1 LFGKQT
7 VTRQAAANRWPACLA
22 GGTAVLNRFFT
33 IWAKGESSG
42 GCLGDAEASV
52 VVPAGAAERTGK
64 DLAQFQRPIALGFN
78 RSYDCLDFSSW
89 GETMSGNLFSSAF
102 SKVAGFAGLFRLQ
115 AALNEFQ
122 KSGSAASR
130 DQLIEASQQVLD
142 TLPAADPRR
151 AAVLINLAQALVA
164 RFRSRG
170 AMSDL
175 QQAVETAELAVAA
188 TPPPHNEHPIAL
200 ASLCQSLAMRFR
212 VTSDRAD
219 LDQAIERG
227 EEAVAGLTSGGPG
240 QVGPLGALSAA
251 LKLRFE
257 LNGSLSDLDRSI
269 KLGQRAVDA
278 TPPGDPSRASTCTN
292 LGIAVRAKF
301 DRTGDMALLN
311 RAVEAGEEA
320 LAAAPPGYP
329 DRPVLFN
336 NLARALAVRFV
347 RTGDTADADRAIS
360 LGTEAVRA
368 SGPGLPDF
376 GMFLANLC
384 SYLTI
389 RYERTGQ
396 AEDLD
401 LAVERGEEAA
411 AAAPPGHP
419 ERGRAQAALSA
430 AYFNQYKVTGVPATL
445 DKAIS
450 EGEQAAA
457 GVVPD
462 GTDQASLMSNLC
474 LAFRNRFERTGSQ
487 ADLDSGIEA
496 GVRAVGGFTPDDPR
510 LRLCQSSLG
519 SALRARY
526 ERAGALADLDQA
538 IEFTERAL
546 AGTAGDDPLRAGVL
560 SNLAVAIAS
569 RFERT
574 GTPADLDRA
583 IEHDE
588 LALAATP
595 GDQQPDH
602 ARRQSNLGTDL
613 HSRFDLTR
621 SLADLDRAIELEEQ
635 AVAAIAAGNPERAA
649 YLGNLGIARRARYA
663 VTGDDADLRRAVEA
677 AEQAL
682 DATPADHPDRT
693 GLLRNLAVALRAR
706 FRRSGAAADRD
717 AIMAAAR
724 EATGVVTAAP
734 SDRARAAQLWGEF
747 AVSVADWDAA
757 VAAYAAAAELLALVA
772 PRSLGRRDQ
781 EYWLREMSGLAEQ
794 AAAACLQAGQ
804 LDRAVELWEQCR
816 GVLLGQ
822 ALDLRSDLDELAQ
835 RHPGLA
841 AEFSRLRDEMDG
853 RHRLARGGAVPE
865 VTPEPVLPL
874 GDAGQRTR
882 AEIDQRRSLYD
893 AFDRVIKQ
901 IRAEPGFSRFLLPP
915 LLSELLPPPDTGPVI
930 VLQASAIRCD
940 AIILRTSGAELV
952 PLPRLTA
959 QEIYDQAAAQLSA
972 VDRARD
978 AGAGPGE
985 RDMAEQ
991 RLAELLGWL
1000 WDAVAAPVLGHLAI
1014 TGPPAPGGD
1023 WPRIWWCPSGLLTFL
1038 PLHAAGHHGTRFDD
1052 RPETVTDRA
1061 VSSFTPTLRALR
1073 YARRP
1078 PDGGRPAPA
1087 AQLLVVAMPH
1097 TPAAADL
1104 PGAEAEASILTA
1116 LLPGQTTVIEGP
1128 RATHGSV
1135 LGALPGRRWAH
1146 FACHAVSDLADPSAS
1161 HLLLSDHREQPL
1173 TVLDLMRLDLKGAEL
1188 AFLSACATARA
1199 APDLPDEAI
1208 QLAAG
1213 FQLAGYRHVIAT
1225 LWAISDPPAVR
1236 IAENLYK
1243 RLNAADTDPAVALHA
1258 ATRRCRNLSPRR
1270 PTAWA
1275 AHTHNGA

>member
-1 LFGKQT
+1 
-7 VTRQAAANRWPACLA
+7 
-22 GGTAVLNRFFT
+22 
-33 IWAKGESSG
+33 
-42 GCLGDAEASV
+42 
-52 VVPAGAAERTGK
+52 
-64 DLAQFQRPIALGFN
+64 
-78 RSYDCLDFSSW
+78 
-89 GETMSGNLFSSAF
+89 MSGNLFSSAF
-102 SKVAGFAGLFRLQ
+102 SKAARLAGLFRLQ

-122 KSGSAASR
+122 KTGSATSR
-130 DQLIEASQQVLD
+130 DQLIAASQHVLD

-151 AAVLINLAQALVA
+151 AAVLINLAQALLA

-170 AMSDL
+170 DLSDL
-175 QQAVETAELAVAA
+175 QRAVETAELAVAA
-188 TPPPHNEHPIAL
+188 TPPPHNEHSTAL
-200 ASLCQSLAMRFR
+200 ASLCQSLVMRFR
-212 VTSDRAD
+212 ATNERAD
-219 LDQAIERG
+219 LDWAIERG
-227 EEAVAGLTSGGPG
+227 EEAVAGLTPGGPG
-240 QVGPLGALSAA
+240 PVGPLGALAAA

-257 LNGSLSDLDRSI
+257 LNGSLTDLDRSI
-269 KLGQRAVDA
+269 ELGQRAVDA
-278 TPPGDPSRASTCTN
+278 APPGDPNRASTCTN
-292 LGIAVRAKF
+292 LAIATRAKF
-301 DRTGDMALLN
+301 DRTGDVTLLN
-311 RAVEAGEEA
+311 RAIEAGEEA

-329 DRPVLFN
+329 DRPVVFN

-347 RTGDTADADRAIS
+347 RTGVTVDADRAVS
-360 LGTEAVRA
+360 LGTQAVRA

-411 AAAPPGHP
+411 AEAPPGHP

-430 AYFNQYKVTGVPATL
+430 ALFNQYKVTGAPATL
-445 DKAIS
+445 DKSIG
-450 EGEQAAA
+450 EGEQAAS
-457 GVVPD
+457 GLVPD

-474 LAFRNRFERTGSQ
+474 LGYRNRFERTGSQ

-496 GVRAVGGFTPDDPR
+496 GLRAVDGFTPDDPR
-510 LRLCQSSLG
+510 LRVCQSSLG

-526 ERAGALADLDQA
+526 ERSRALADLDRA
-538 IEFTERAL
+538 IEFTEQAL
-546 AGTAGDDPLRAGVL
+546 AGIADDDPLRAGVL
-560 SNLAVAIAS
+560 SNLAVVLAS

-574 GTPADLDRA
+574 GAPADLDRA
-583 IEHDE
+583 IEHGE

-595 GDQQPDH
+595 GDQQPHH

-621 SLADLDRAIELEEQ
+621 SLPDLDRAIGLEEQ
-635 AVAAIAAGNPERAA
+635 AVAATAPGNPERAA

-677 AEQAL
+677 AGQAL

-706 FRRSGAAADRD
+706 FRHSGAAADRD

-724 EATGVVTAAP
+724 EATGLVTAAP

-757 VAAYAAAAELLALVA
+757 LDAYAAAAELLALVA

-853 RHRLARGGAVPE
+853 RHRLARGAAEPE
-865 VTPEPVLPL
+865 VTPAPALPL
-874 GDAGQRTR
+874 ADAGQRTR
-882 AEIDQRRSLYD
+882 AEIDQRRELYD

-901 IRAEPGFSRFLLPP
+901 IRAEPGFARFLLPP
-915 LLSELLPPPDTGPVI
+915 LLSELLPPPGTGPVI
-930 VLQASAIRCD
+930 VLQASGIRCD
-940 AIILRTSGAELV
+940 AIILRASGAELV

-959 QEIYDQAAAQLSA
+959 QVVHDQAAAQLSA

-978 AGAGPGE
+978 AGPGGQ
-985 RDMAEQ
+985 RLAEQ

-1000 WDAVAAPVLGHLAI
+1000 WDAVAGPVLGHLAI
-1014 TGPPAPGGD
+1014 TGPPALGAD

-1052 RPETVTDRA
+1052 CPETVTDRA

-1073 YARRP
+1073 YARRTAA
-1078 PDGGRPAPA
+1078 GALPAPA
-1087 AQLLVVAMPH
+1087 GQLLVVAMPH

-1104 PGAEAEASILTA
+1104 PGAEAEATILTA
-1116 LLPGQTTVIEGP
+1116 LVPGQTTILEGP
-1128 RATHGSV
+1128 LATHGSV
-1135 LGALPGRRWAH
+1135 LEALPGRRWAH
-1146 FACHAVSDLADPSAS
+1146 FACHAVSDLDDPSAS
-1161 HLLLSDHREQPL
+1161 HLLLSDHLEQPL

-1225 LWAISDPPAVR
+1225 LWPISDAPAVR
-1236 IAENLYK
+1236 IARDLYE
-1243 RLNAADTDPAVALHA
+1243 RLSTTDDGPAAALHA